1 MIIQIFITL
10 CFIIYYYM
18 GIVYFAI
25 SLAEYNIYND
35 PKYKFPYNNFFIYL
49 LTLIILATTSYI
61 LWT

>member
-1 MIIQIFITL
+1 
-10 CFIIYYYM
+10 M